1 MSDKTSLDVPLYTG
15 GALQIS
21 VTGVNR
27 CKDRESSAKVM
38 AATIKRIGGYVD
50 AHVNFVK
57 FHQGTDVRLTVLPEY
72 IFSGF
77 PIHEGH
83 DEWME
88 KACIRYDGP
97 EYQALGDIAQR
108 NNLFLAGNV
117 YEIDPNFPEIYF
129 QTCFIIGPSGDVI
142 HRYRRLT
149 SALDSTPH
157 DVLDKY
163 LDIYGLD
170 GVFPVT
176 RTEIGNLATV
186 ASEEIMWPEL
196 TRIHA
201 LRGAELILHPT
212 SEPGSLKMTDREACR
227 RARAFE
233 NAVYVISANTASI
246 DDIPIP
252 AYTCSMMS
260 KVVDYNSNILAEAAP
275 GGESML
281 AHAVIDIRGLRSKR
295 RRVGMSNLLARQPT
309 DLYAMAYAEAN
320 IHPANSLLQD
330 GKVKPP
336 ADRVAF
342 YRERQEKIL
351 ERMTNAGII

>member
-1 MSDKTSLDVPLYTG
+1 MSNKTSLDVPLYTG
-15 GALQIS
+15 GGLQIS

-38 AATIKRIGGYVD
+38 SATIKKIGGYVD
-50 AHVNFVK
+50 AQVNFVK
-57 FHQGTDVRLTVLPEY
+57 FHNGTDVRLLVLPEY

-77 PIHEGH
+77 PLSEGH
-83 DEWME
+83 EEWME
-88 KACIRYDGP
+88 KGCIHYDGP
-97 EYQALGDIAQR
+97 EYEALGAIAQR
-108 NNLFLAGNV
+108 NNIYLAGNV
-117 YEIDPNFPEIYF
+117 YEIDPHFPEIYF
-129 QTCFIIGPSGDVI
+129 QTCFIIGPNGDVI

-170 GVFPVT
+170 GVFPVA
-176 RTEIGNLATV
+176 RTEIGNLACV

-201 LRGAELILHPT
+201 LRGAEVLLHPT
-212 SEPGSLKMTDREACR
+212 SEPGSLRTTDREACR

-233 NAVYVISANTASI
+233 NAIYIISANTASI
-246 DDIPIP
+246 EDIPIP

-260 KVVDYNSNILAEAAP
+260 KVVDYRSKILAEAAP

-281 AHAVIDIRGLRSKR
+281 AHAVIDIRGLRAQR
-295 RRVGMSNLLARQPT
+295 RRLGMSNLLSRQPT

-320 IHPANSLLQD
+320 IHGANSLLQD
-330 GKVKPP
+330 GEVKPP
-336 ADRVAF
+336 ADRIAF